1 MKVNGRQ
8 IWKTRSILQLQLNTI
23 NIKNR
28 GKKLILKVKILEFNR
43 RKHILCSRM
52 LSTTLSFLHRGILLG
67 LCICKCLRNYDLWAG
82 CTEDSKVFH
91 SPFFSTLRWDLH
103 LPISLWDSTHRD
115 PLKSLSFYRTS
126 RRYIWIAHDA
136 SGILAIMIQLF
147 FFPHEAHFQHLS
159 FYSLVPSAFLQSYPN
174 PQVASSIS
182 MSKCEAYLLSL
193 FSFF

>member
-1 MKVNGRQ
+1 M
-8 IWKTRSILQLQLNTI
+8 
-23 NIKNR
+23 
-28 GKKLILKVKILEFNR
+28 LKVKLLEFNR

-67 LCICKCLRNYDLWAG
+67 LCICKCLRNYDLSAR
-82 CTEDSKVFH
+82 CTEDSTVFR
-91 SPFFSTLRWDLH
+91 SPFFSILRWDLH

-159 FYSLVPSAFLQSYPN
+159 SYSLVPLAFLQSYPN
-174 PQVASSIS
+174 LQVASSIS
-182 MSKCEAYLLSL
+182 MSKYEAYFCYYLSLYSL
-193 FSFF
+193 FSKI